1 MKKIANLLIVAVIA
15 MMTLTT
21 ACSGAKDKAL
31 SVAVEQINEQLK
43 GQKMPGIEEM
53 SLSFDDGYVIYNY
66 VVDEEL
72 SDMATIKAG
81 AEESKKNLKATVIN
95 QASNKAFIDLVKSV
109 DRGLKFDYKGNKS
122 GKVVEIVFEKDEL

>member
-31 SVAVEQINEQLK
+31 SVAVEQLK

-81 AEESKKNLKATVIN
+81 AEESKKNLKASVIN

-122 GKVVEIVFEKDEL
+122 GEVVEIVFEKDEL

>member
-43 GQKMPGIEEM
+43 GQKMPE
-53 SLSFDDGYVIYNY
+53 GYRHQP
-66 VVDEEL
+66 
-72 SDMATIKAG
+72 G
-81 AEESKKNLKATVIN
+81 F
-95 QASNKAFIDLVKSV
+95 QQ
-109 DRGLKFDYKGNKS
+109 GLHRS
-122 GKVVEIVFEKDEL
+122 GEIR

>member
-1 MKKIANLLIVAVIA
+1 

-72 SDMATIKAG
+72 CDMATIKAG

-122 GKVVEIVFEKDEL
+122 GEVVEIVFEKDEL